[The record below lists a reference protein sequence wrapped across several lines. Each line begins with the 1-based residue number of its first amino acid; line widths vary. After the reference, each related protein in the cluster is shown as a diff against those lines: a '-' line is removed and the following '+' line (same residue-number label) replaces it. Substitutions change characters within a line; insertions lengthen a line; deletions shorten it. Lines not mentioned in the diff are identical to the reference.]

1 LPRLVIV
8 SNRVSLPRER
18 TSRAGGLAVALREAL
33 NRRGGLWFGWDGEV
47 ADAPRTQPS
56 IATAGRVSF
65 ATLDLSAAEHQA
77 YYLGYANST
86 LWPLCHYRLGLI
98 EFKRADYEGYR
109 AVNTRFAAALAPLLR
124 PDDIIWVHDYHF
136 FPFASEL
143 RKLGVR
149 NRVGFF
155 LHIPFPAPE
164 VLSVLPSYRAIL
176 ANLADYDLVGFQT
189 RSDLHSFLSGIADEA
204 DGSIAEDASFAAFGR
219 HSQAGAF
226 PIGIDTDDFAAMAA
240 ATDETEHQRLQDS
253 LIGRALVIGVDRLDY
268 SKGLP
273 ARFDAFRQLLVQF
286 PEHRAKVTYMQIA
299 PLSRDDVAQ
308 YRMLR
313 RELESAAGRINGQ
326 FAEFDWVPVRYLN
339 KSFPR
344 RMLAGFYRASRI
356 GLVTPFRD
364 GMNLVA
370 KEYVASQDP
379 ADPGVLV
386 LSRFAGAARELKDA
400 LIVNPFDTD
409 QVSEAMHTALIMPLD
424 ERRARWHGMMEA
436 LRANTIAHWRENFLD
451 ALQATGPAPGAQ
463 TDRIGVRDGTAAAK
477 RNIAVEDSSTEIRRD
492 VVSEIGEKGR

>member
-1 LPRLVIV
+1 MAQKSQRASVPRLVIV

-18 TSRAGGLAVALREAL
+18 ASRAGGLAVALREAL
-33 NRRGGLWFGWDGEV
+33 NLRGGLWFGWDGEV
-47 ADAPRTQPS
+47 VDEPRSAPAIVS
-56 IATAGRVSF
+56 AGRVSI
-65 ATLDLSAAEHQA
+65 ATLDLSPAEHQA

-98 EFKRADYEGYR
+98 EFKRSDYEGYQ
-109 AVNTRFAAALAPLLR
+109 AVNARFAAALVPLLR

-149 NRVGFF
+149 NRIGFF

-164 VLSVLPSYRAIL
+164 VLNVLPHYRAIL
-176 ANLADYDLVGFQT
+176 ANLSDYDLVGFQT
-189 RSDLHSFLSGIADEA
+189 KSDLRAFLSGIADEA

-219 HSQAGAF
+219 HARAGAF
-226 PIGIDTDDFAAMAA
+226 PIGIEPDEFAALAA
-240 ATDETEHQRLQDS
+240 ATDATERQRLQDS
-253 LIGRALVIGVDRLDY
+253 LAGRTLVIGVDRLDY

-273 ARFDAFRQLLVQF
+273 ARFEAFRQLLGRF
-286 PEHRAKVTYMQIA
+286 PEHRARVTFMQIA

-308 YRMLR
+308 YRTLR
-313 RELESAAGRINGQ
+313 RELERAAGRINGEYAQ
-326 FAEFDWVPVRYLN
+326 FDWVPVRYLN
-339 KSFPR
+339 QSFPR
-344 RMLAGFYRASRI
+344 KTLAGFYRASRI

-386 LSRFAGAARELKDA
+386 LSRFAGAARELKGA
-400 LIVNPFDTD
+400 LIVNPFDVD
-409 QVSEAMHTALIMPLD
+409 QVAEALHAGLRMPLD
-424 ERRARWHGMMEA
+424 ERKSRWQGMMEA
-436 LRANTIAHWRENFLD
+436 LRSNTISDWRESFLE
-451 ALQATGPAPGAQ
+451 ALQA
-463 TDRIGVRDGTAAAK
+463 
-477 RNIAVEDSSTEIRRD
+477 S
-492 VVSEIGEKGR
+492 

>member
-1 LPRLVIV
+1 VPRLVIV

-18 TSRAGGLAVALREAL
+18 ISRAGGLAVALRESL
-33 NRRGGLWFGWDGEV
+33 NQRGGLWFGWSGEV
-47 ADAPRTQPS
+47 VDAPQPEPS

-98 EFKRADYEGYR
+98 EFKRADYEGYG
-109 AVNTRFAAALAPLLR
+109 AVNARFAAALARLLR
-124 PDDIIWVHDYHF
+124 ADDIIWVHDYHF
-136 FPFASEL
+136 FPFASAL

-149 NRVGFF
+149 NKIGFF
-155 LHIPFPAPE
+155 LHVPFPAPE
-164 VLSVLPSYRAIL
+164 VLGVLPSYRAIL

-189 RSDLHSFLSGIADEA
+189 KSDLRSFLSGIADEA

-219 HSQAGAF
+219 HSRAGAF
-226 PIGIDTDDFAAMAA
+226 PIGIDTDEFAALAA
-240 ATDETEHQRLQDS
+240 AVDETEQQRLRAS

-273 ARFDAFRQLLVQF
+273 ARFDAFRLLLTRF

-344 RMLAGFYRASRI
+344 KMLAGFYRASRI

-386 LSRFAGAARELKDA
+386 LSRFAGAARELRGA
-400 LIVNPFDTD
+400 LIVNPFDVD
-409 QVSEAMHTALIMPLD
+409 QVAEALDSGLKMGLD
-424 ERRARWHGMMEA
+424 ERRSRWQGMMDA
-436 LRANTIAHWRENFLD
+436 LRANTITDWRESFLE
-451 ALQATGPAPGAQ
+451 ALQ
-463 TDRIGVRDGTAAAK
+463 
-477 RNIAVEDSSTEIRRD
+477 SC
-492 VVSEIGEKGR
+492 